1 MIKFFFFSGEKRS
14 QFGPVVKA
22 EKSWTEVLPKSLF
35 NNDDDWLIF
44 WLEAGEGKIGNKWN
58 RSYCNG
64 DNVGSCD
71 DHRSLK
77 WLQTSTVIVPPVM
90 VQLMFV

>member
-1 MIKFFFFSGEKRS
+1 MIKFFFSGEKRS

-35 NNDDDWLIF
+35 NNDDDWLVLS
-44 WLEAGEGKIGNKWN
+44 LEAGEGKIGNKWN
-58 RSYCNG
+58 RSHCNE
-64 DNVGSCD
+64 DNAGSCD

-77 WLQTSTVIVPPVM
+77 WLQTSRVIVPPVM
-90 VQLMFV
+90 DQLMFV